1 MGVIVF
7 HRKKILG
14 IFLILISVILT
25 STYTYLI
32 FYTSETTL
40 LIVLKLTV
48 YVMVLLISC
57 LILTLGYI
65 LLRTPKVERLRLK
78 SSEK

>member
-1 MGVIVF
+1 MGDIVF

-14 IFLILISVILT
+14 IFLILISVILM

-57 LILTLGYI
+57 LILTLGYL